1 MFRSCKKF
9 SMMLKILLSG
19 IVVLSLRPHYAVC
32 QKCIMLCVKNSNFSK
47 KGMFFPFE
55 HRSPGKV
62 CTIGHAR
69 DVQKNR

>member
-1 MFRSCKKF
+1 
-9 SMMLKILLSG
+9 MLCVKNALCCVSKM
-19 IVVLSLRPHYAVC
+19 HYAVC
-32 QKCIMLCVKNSNFSK
+32 QKCIMLCVKNSNFFK

-55 HRSPGKV
+55 HRSPRKV